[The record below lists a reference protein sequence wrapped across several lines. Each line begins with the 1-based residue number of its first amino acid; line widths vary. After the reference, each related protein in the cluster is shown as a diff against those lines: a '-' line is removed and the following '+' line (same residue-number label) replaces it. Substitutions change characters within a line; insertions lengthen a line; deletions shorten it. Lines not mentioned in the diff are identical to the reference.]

1 MEFEVEV
8 KVVEEP
14 IISEIIMPEEKPD
27 EFIEFDEEMS
37 KELGYKSLKYSLK
50 INNQSRLT
58 LKTIDDDE
66 ISIHSDLVIDKLMEI
81 LNKAVIYEEKNK

>member
-27 EFIEFDEEMS
+27 EFIEFDQEMS
-37 KELGYKSLKYSLK
+37 NELGYKSIKFNLR
-50 INNQSRLT
+50 INQPRLI
-58 LKTIDDDE
+58 LKTIDDKE
-66 ISIHSDLVIDKLMEI
+66 IVVPNEVVTDKLLEI